1 MVSFFE
7 RLFGKNNNSSSQEL
21 APFEYKNKGA
31 TEQGHKKIKV
41 LVSGHVQGVGF
52 RYSTKQ
58 LADSIGVA
66 GIVRNETDGSVY
78 IEAVGPEE
86 KMEQF
91 IQAIRQ
97 SPSPSAHINH
107 VVVEEDPSI
116 EDYANFS
123 VSN

>member
-7 RLFGKNNNSSSQEL
+7 RLLGKNTSSSQEL

-31 TEQGHKKIKV
+31 TEEEHKKIKMMV
-41 LVSGHVQGVGF
+41 TGHVQGVGF

-58 LADSIGVA
+58 AADSIGVA
-66 GIVRNETDGSVY
+66 GIVRNEMDGSVY

-86 KMEQF
+86 KIEQF
-91 IQAIRQ
+91 IHAIRQ
-97 SPSPSAHINH
+97 SPSPSARIDQL
-107 VVVEEDPSI
+107 VVEEDPSI